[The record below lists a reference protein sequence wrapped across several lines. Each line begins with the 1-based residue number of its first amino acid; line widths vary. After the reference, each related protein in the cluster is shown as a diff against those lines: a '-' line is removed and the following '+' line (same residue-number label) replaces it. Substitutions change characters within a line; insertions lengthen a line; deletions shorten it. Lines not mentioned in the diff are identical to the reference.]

1 MGVQSMK
8 RSNPRA
14 ASFFRETRTRIFLI
28 YVALM
33 LAAVGLA
40 IPIFRSLLF
49 AGVQKRVNAD
59 LLEEVESF
67 ETAYSQ
73 WQSSGEVTVASLSVM
88 LDGFIG
94 SSLPEDDNFF
104 IALID
109 DEVYRTN
116 PIFLPDYI
124 NSESALMDRWS
135 QMEGYNEGQQM
146 ADDPTVGQVLY
157 VVEPLVVNGVTRGQ
171 FVITHLSAGEEQEAL
186 LGFYTFAQVVSGL
199 LVLALLLAWFLTG
212 RLLRPVKDLADTAR
226 AINETDLSG
235 RIEVVG
241 TGELAELAATFN
253 AMMNRLQRS
262 FESQRNFIND
272 AGHELR
278 TPITI
283 IQGHLE
289 LMGDD
294 PDEQAETVDIVI
306 DELDRMGRLV
316 NDLILLV
323 KSEHPNFLRIETVAV
338 EELATDV
345 FTKAQTLAER
355 DWQLSVET
363 TVRIVADPQRLTGAL
378 LNLLKNA
385 GQITQLGDLIELGCR
400 RRDSQVEFWVKDT
413 GAGIPVSEQ
422 VRVFDRFAR
431 VQYTQRRS
439 DGSGLGL
446 AIVRAIAEAHGGQ
459 VGLSSQP
466 RVGSIFTLTLPIEQV
481 ITLPAYQESF

>member
-8 RSNPRA
+8 RSTPRTTNL
-14 ASFFRETRTRIFLI
+14 FRETRTRIFLI

-40 IPIFRSLLF
+40 IPVFRSLLF
-49 AGVQKRVNAD
+49 SSVKERVNAD

-67 ETAYSQ
+67 EAAYDR
-73 WQSSGEVTVASLSVM
+73 WQSSGEVTVDSLSVM
-88 LDGFIG
+88 LDRFIG
-94 SSLPEDDNFF
+94 GSLPEDDNFF

-109 DEVYRTN
+109 GEVYRTN

-124 NSESALMDRWS
+124 NSESALMEQWS
-135 QMEGYNEGQQM
+135 QMEGYIEGQEM
-146 ADDPTVGQVLY
+146 ASDPTVGHVLY
-157 VVEPLVVNGVTRGQ
+157 VVEPLVVDGVTRGQ
-171 FVITHLSAGEEQEAL
+171 FVLTHLSAGEKREAL
-186 LGFYTFAQVVSGL
+186 SGFYIFAQVVGGL

-212 RLLRPVKDLADTAR
+212 RLLRPVKDFADTAR

-241 TGELAELAATFN
+241 TGELAELATTFN

-262 FESQRNFIND
+262 FDSQRNFIND

-283 IQGHLE
+283 IRGHLE

-294 PDEQAETVDIVI
+294 PDEQAETIDIVI

-323 KSEHPNFLRIETVAV
+323 KSEHPNFLRLETVTV
-338 EELATDV
+338 EELVTHV

-355 DWQLSVET
+355 DWHLSVET

-378 LNLLKNA
+378 LNLLNNA
-385 GQITQLGDLIELGCR
+385 AQHTQLGDRIELGCR
-400 RRDSQVEFWVKDT
+400 RRDAQVEFWVKDT
-413 GAGIPVSEQ
+413 GVGIPLSEQ

-446 AIVRAIAEAHGGQ
+446 AIVRAIAEAHDGQ

-466 RVGSIFTLTLPIEQV
+466 GVGSIFTLTLPIEHV
-481 ITLPAYQESF
+481 VALPTYQESL